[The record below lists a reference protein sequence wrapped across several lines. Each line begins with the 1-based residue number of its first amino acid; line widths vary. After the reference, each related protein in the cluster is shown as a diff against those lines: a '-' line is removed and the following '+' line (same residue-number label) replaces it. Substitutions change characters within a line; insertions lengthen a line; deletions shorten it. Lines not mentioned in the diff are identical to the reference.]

1 VVIDEMP
8 QDNTSIDEIRKTV
21 ERLCGFGQKVAGTE
35 AEIQA
40 ANYLYDSLKS
50 FGFSKVE
57 KQTFEVLGWNPRSSS
72 VRIIEP
78 EQKEIESALLP
89 YTKSESVI
97 GQIVPLQ
104 SIEDTTSQ
112 HDKGLIAFADWGA
125 DVYLSVRASYFR
137 AVKLGYTGL
146 VVAGPE
152 EDLLKIVVIPC
163 GGLLEIPVVCIT
175 KKEGDSLRSMMDKG
189 QVTVSIDT
197 DVEISDK
204 SQSNNVVAI
213 LEGDGTSEHE
223 IVVGAHYDSWFQGA
237 ADNCA
242 PAATVL
248 ELARLLHAKAEKG
261 NLPKRTIRFLF
272 YGAEESGSNDFYFW
286 LVGSRAYVR
295 DNQESVAKTAAVL
308 SLDSTGYTHPAT
320 DYIDATAEIFDFA
333 KSLRADEGKVPSLT
347 FGSPPSYGSDHWFFE
362 LSGVP
367 TIYGVAFTSPLY
379 HTQMD
384 IPENLD
390 FDAVHFYAEYMK
402 AALLHLSSCNQL
414 PIDIFAPLKRFEEIL
429 TKYSKMDGNPVDLKP
444 LVANVKKLIK
454 RKSSFQKILASS
466 ESVDNP
472 ELLESFNQ
480 FLLKAV
486 YGFNRT
492 IGFTTRPF
500 HTYTSDYLS
509 RLEMIEDYI
518 HLNRSITSIRQIPI
532 SSFDDVTVKRME
544 AQSDN
549 PYNWLKIHG
558 SLANLEQERD
568 RIGNEIQE
576 EIASLSELISSLQ
589 EEIDKIINT

>member
-1 VVIDEMP
+1 MP
-8 QDNTSIDEIRKTV
+8 QENTSVNEIRKTV
-21 ERLCGFGQKVAGTE
+21 EHLCGFGQKVAGTE

-40 ANYLYDSLKS
+40 ANYLYERLKS
-50 FGFSKVE
+50 FGFSNVE
-57 KQTFEVLGWNPRSSS
+57 KQTFDVLGWNPRSSL
-72 VRIIEP
+72 VKIIEP
-78 EQKEIESALLP
+78 IEKEIESSLLP
-89 YTKSESVI
+89 YTKSESVK
-97 GQIVPLQ
+97 GPIVSIQ
-104 SIEDTTSQ
+104 SADDPPSQ
-112 HDKGLIAFADWGA
+112 HDEDLIAFADWGD

-137 AVKLGYTGL
+137 AVKLGFKGL
-146 VVAGPE
+146 IVAGPE
-152 EDLLKIVVIPC
+152 EGLLRIVVIPT

-175 KKEGDSLRSMMDKG
+175 KEEGDSLRSMMEKG
-189 QVTVSIDT
+189 EVIVNIET
-197 DVEISDK
+197 DVEISEK

-242 PAATVL
+242 PAASVL
-248 ELARLLHAKAEKG
+248 ELARLFQAKAQEG

-286 LVGSRAYVR
+286 LVGSQAYVR
-295 DNQESVAKTAAVL
+295 DNQDSVAKTAAVL

-320 DYIDATAEIFDFA
+320 DNIDATAEILDFA

-362 LSGVP
+362 ISGVP
-367 TIYGVAFTSPLY
+367 TIYGVSFTSPLY

-402 AALLHLSSCNQL
+402 AALLHLSSCDRL

-444 LVANVKKLIK
+444 LIVNVKKLIK
-454 RKSSFQKILASS
+454 RKASFHKLLASL
-466 ESVDNP
+466 ERDDKP
-472 ELLESFNQ
+472 EQLEHINQ
-480 FLLKAV
+480 FMLTAV

-500 HTYTSDYLS
+500 YTYTSDYLS

-518 HLNRSITSIRQIPI
+518 HLNSSITSLRKIPI
-532 SSFDDVTVKRME
+532 SYFDDVTVERME

-568 RIGNEIQE
+568 RIGNQIRE
-576 EIASLSELISSLQ
+576 EIASLSELLSNLREAIG
-589 EEIDKIINT
+589 KIIDD